1 MEEKDKALLQEENR
15 VNKLRVDVENKKS
28 RKTTHRT
35 RKRSNRKSK
44 GI

>member
-28 RKTTHRT
+28 RKTT
-35 RKRSNRKSK
+35 KD
-44 GI
+44 